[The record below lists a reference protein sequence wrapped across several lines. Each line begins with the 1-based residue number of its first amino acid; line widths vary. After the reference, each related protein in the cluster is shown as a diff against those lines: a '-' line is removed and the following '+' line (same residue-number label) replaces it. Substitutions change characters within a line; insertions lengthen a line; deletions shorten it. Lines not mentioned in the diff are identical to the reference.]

1 MIRKLKI
8 KFIILSMTS
17 LLVLLTVIVAG
28 MNVLNYT
35 SITAEVDDILIFLSK
50 NKGTFPDFGGG
61 PMGNPGNQLPPHM
74 SPELPYETRYF
85 SVVLGEDGTVLHV
98 DTNRIKAVDR
108 QTAIAYAQS
117 AVSKQNE
124 TGFENAFRYLKS
136 YEERTVRITF
146 LDCGR
151 RMDSFDR
158 FLWISILIALS
169 GFAIVF
175 FVICFFAGK
184 IVRPIAES
192 YEKQKRFITDAGH
205 EIKTP
210 LTIINANIDLLE
222 MDVGMSESLTDIRQQ
237 TMRLSSLTSDLVYL
251 ARMEEADHKLPMI
264 EFPLSEVVSEAALAF
279 KAPALAQEKNFS
291 CDIEDMLS
299 MRGNDKAITQLVS
312 IIMDNA
318 MKYSPMGGDISLS
331 LTKQNRVV
339 NLTVVNTTTEAIAR
353 DALDHVFDRFYR
365 TDPSRNSATGGHGI
379 GLSLA
384 HAIVSAHGGK
394 IHAWTKDGACF
405 GITATLPIQ

>member
-158 FLWISILIALS
+158 FLWTSILIALS

-299 MRGNDKAITQLVS
+299 MRGNDRAITQLVS

-318 MKYSPMGGDISLS
+318 MKYSPTGGDISLS

-339 NLTVVNTTTEAIAR
+339 SLTVVNTTTEAIAR

-394 IHAWTKDGACF
+394 IHAWTKDGECF

>member
-98 DTNRIKAVDR
+98 DINRIKAVDR

-158 FLWISILIALS
+158 FLWTSILIALS

-318 MKYSPMGGDISLS
+318 MKYSPTGGDISLS

>member
-158 FLWISILIALS
+158 FLWTSILIALS

-318 MKYSPMGGDISLS
+318 MKYSPTGGDISLS